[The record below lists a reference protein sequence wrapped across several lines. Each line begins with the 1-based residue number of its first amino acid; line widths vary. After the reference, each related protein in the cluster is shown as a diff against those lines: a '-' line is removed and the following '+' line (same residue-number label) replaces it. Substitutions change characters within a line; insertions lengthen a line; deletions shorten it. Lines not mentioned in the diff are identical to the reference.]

1 MTISPLSQRALDF
14 GATLTRV
21 GVEPGQAFYRLRSV
35 DGPVIRGGNANI
47 YVDVRDEHDRRLA
60 GIPVLFFWNDGRW
73 VSNTEQKPD
82 ESDQGTNMVMS
93 AGGNAYNV
101 EIQGLPSDVV
111 WGMGNVKW
119 EVHHSWQV
127 VYERA
132 IADGQPEP
140 PIEPPVDPAPHLN
153 ELRVSLMQIQAIAAA
168 ALKRME
174 TM

>member
-14 GATLTRV
+14 GVTSTRV
-21 GVEPGQAFYRLRSV
+21 GVEPGQAFYQLRSV
-35 DGPVIRGGNANI
+35 DGPIIRGGNANI

-60 GIPVLFFWNDGRW
+60 GIPVRFFWNDGQW

-111 WGMGNVKW
+111 FGMGNVKW
-119 EVHHSWQV
+119 EVHHSWRV
-127 VYERA
+127 VYERT
-132 IADGQPEP
+132 IADGQPQP
-140 PIEPPVDPAPHLN
+140 PPDDPPVPPADLN
-153 ELRVSLMQIQAIAAA
+153 ELRVAFMQIQAIAAA

-174 TM
+174 SM